1 MEMIMRPMT
10 FTALAALVLSFAL
23 CAPAIAQEQV
33 RVFEEAPSIDDLRA
47 ILIPDLGPGKSRRI
61 ELPRADG
68 TTAPSAAAPA
78 PTVAAAPQ
86 PALVQSGKAD
96 SGETALPVVATAAMP
111 KASAL
116 KAAAFPRP
124 PRPEAAA
131 VAFRINFASASDVIP
146 SSYLPHLDSIV
157 GLLRQEP
164 TLTLTIEGHTDAY
177 GSAEYNLELSRHR
190 AVAVMRYLVEHGIDA
205 SRLVAVGKGKTS
217 PMTANPFDGSNR
229 RVQFVNAEHQ
239 SGT

>member
-1 MEMIMRPMT
+1 MEMIMHPMT
-10 FTALAALVLSFAL
+10 GTALAALVLGFAL
-23 CAPAIAQEQV
+23 CAPALAQEQV
-33 RVFEEAPSIDDLRA
+33 RVFEEAPSIDELRA
-47 ILIPDLGPGKSRRI
+47 ILVPDSGPGKSRKI

-78 PTVAAAPQ
+78 PMVAAPQ

-96 SGETALPVVATAAMP
+96 SGETALPTVVTAAMP
-111 KASAL
+111 KAPAL
-116 KAAAFPRP
+116 KPAAFPRP

-131 VAFRINFASASDVIP
+131 VAFRINFASASDVVP
-146 SSYLPHLDSIV
+146 PSYLSHLDSIV

>member
-10 FTALAALVLSFAL
+10 GTALAALVLGFAL
-23 CAPAIAQEQV
+23 CAPALAQEQV
-33 RVFEEAPSIDDLRA
+33 RVFEEAPSIDELRA
-47 ILIPDLGPGKSRRI
+47 ILVPDSGPGKSRKI

-78 PTVAAAPQ
+78 PMVAAPQ

-96 SGETALPVVATAAMP
+96 SGETALPTVATAAMP
-111 KASAL
+111 KAPAL
-116 KAAAFPRP
+116 KPAAFPRP

-131 VAFRINFASASDVIP
+131 VAFRINFASASDVVP
-146 SSYLPHLDSIV
+146 PSYLSHLDSIV

>member
-1 MEMIMRPMT
+1 MEEIMRPT
-10 FTALAALVLSFAL
+10 TCIALAALVLGFAL
-23 CAPAIAQEQV
+23 CAQAIAQEQV
-33 RVFEEAPSIDDLRA
+33 RVFEEAPSIDELRA
-47 ILIPDLGPGKSRRI
+47 ILVPDSGPGKSRKI
-61 ELPRADG
+61 EIPRADG
-68 TTAPSAAAPA
+68 TIAPSAVAPA
-78 PTVAAAPQ
+78 PTVAAGPE
-86 PALVQSGKAD
+86 PALVQSGRAD
-96 SGETALPVVATAAMP
+96 YGQRALPVVAAVAVP

-116 KAAAFPRP
+116 KPAALPRP
-124 PRPEAAA
+124 PRPEAGA
-131 VAFRINFASASDVIP
+131 VAFRINFASASDVVP
-146 SSYLPHLDSIV
+146 PSYLSHLDSIV

>member
-1 MEMIMRPMT
+1 
-10 FTALAALVLSFAL
+10 
-23 CAPAIAQEQV
+23 V
-33 RVFEEAPSIDDLRA
+33 RVFEEAPSIDELRA
-47 ILIPDLGPGKSRRI
+47 ILVPDSGPGKSRKI

-78 PTVAAAPQ
+78 PMVAAPQ

-96 SGETALPVVATAAMP
+96 SGETALPTVATAAMP
-111 KASAL
+111 KAPAL
-116 KAAAFPRP
+116 KPAAFPRP

-131 VAFRINFASASDVIP
+131 VAFRINFASASDVVP
-146 SSYLPHLDSIV
+146 PSYLSHLDSIV

>member
-1 MEMIMRPMT
+1 MEEIMRPT
-10 FTALAALVLSFAL
+10 TCTALAALVLGFAL
-23 CAPAIAQEQV
+23 CAQAIAQEQV
-33 RVFEEAPSIDDLRA
+33 RVFEEAPSIDELRA
-47 ILIPDLGPGKSRRI
+47 ILVPDSGPGKSRKI

-78 PTVAAAPQ
+78 PMVAAPQ

-96 SGETALPVVATAAMP
+96 SGETALPTVATAAMP
-111 KASAL
+111 KAPAL
-116 KAAAFPRP
+116 KPAAFPRP

-131 VAFRINFASASDVIP
+131 VAFRINFASASDVVP
-146 SSYLPHLDSIV
+146 PSYLSHLDSIV

>member
-1 MEMIMRPMT
+1 MRPT
-10 FTALAALVLSFAL
+10 TCTALAALVLGFAL
-23 CAPAIAQEQV
+23 CAQAIAQEQV
-33 RVFEEAPSIDDLRA
+33 RVFEEAPSIDELRA
-47 ILIPDLGPGKSRRI
+47 ILVPDSGPGKSRKI

-78 PTVAAAPQ
+78 PMVAAPQ

-96 SGETALPVVATAAMP
+96 SGETALPTVATAAMP
-111 KASAL
+111 KAPAL
-116 KAAAFPRP
+116 KPAAFPRP

-131 VAFRINFASASDVIP
+131 VAFRINFASASDVVP
-146 SSYLPHLDSIV
+146 PSYLSHLDSIV
-157 GLLRQEP
+157 GLLRQDP

>member
-1 MEMIMRPMT
+1 MEEIMRPT
-10 FTALAALVLSFAL
+10 TCTALAALVLGFAL
-23 CAPAIAQEQV
+23 CAQAIAQEQV
-33 RVFEEAPSIDDLRA
+33 RVFEEAPSIDELRA
-47 ILIPDLGPGKSRRI
+47 ILVPDSGPGKSRKI

-78 PTVAAAPQ
+78 PMVAAPQ

-96 SGETALPVVATAAMP
+96 SGETALPTVATAAMP
-111 KASAL
+111 KAHAL
-116 KAAAFPRP
+116 KPAAFPRP

-131 VAFRINFASASDVIP
+131 VAFRINFASASDVVP
-146 SSYLPHLDSIV
+146 PSYLSHLDSIV